1 LHFNLNGPIFNK
13 SRCFISM
20 LPNRDQFPSNPKF
33 GGQFYQKEIISNINT
48 LMEVA
53 KIKRKKTRQ
62 ITVGKVKIGGS
73 APITVQSMTNTPTQ
87 DIAAPVSHIKRLQ
100 EAGCEI
106 VRVAVP
112 DQEAAAAVAA
122 IKSQINIPLIAD
134 IHFNYRLAIAA
145 ARSGADGLR
154 LNPGNIGGM
163 QKVKAV
169 VECAKDL
176 GIPIRIGVNSGSLEK
191 DIIKKYNGV
200 TPAGMVES
208 ALRHVDMLKS
218 LDFQQMKISLK
229 ASDVQR
235 TVKAYRLLSAKTD
248 LPLHVGVTEAGALYP
263 GIVKSALGIGMLLA
277 EGIGDTIRVSL
288 TRDPVEEVRV
298 GFEILKALG
307 IRRRGPEIIACPTCG
322 RCNID
327 LFDIVERVE
336 KALMTTAEPLKIAIM
351 GCVVNGP
358 GEAKEVDIGIAGG
371 DGSGVL
377 FRKGKVIKKFAQD
390 KLVDVL
396 LHEVR
401 EYVKELNSGRRDT

>member
-1 LHFNLNGPIFNK
+1 
-13 SRCFISM
+13 
-20 LPNRDQFPSNPKF
+20 
-33 GGQFYQKEIISNINT
+33 
-48 LMEVA
+48 MEVA
-53 KIKRKKTRQ
+53 KIERKRTRQ

-73 APITVQSMTNTPTQ
+73 APIAVQSMTNTPTQ
-87 DIAAPVSHIKRLQ
+87 NIAATVSQIKRLQ

-122 IKSQINIPLIAD
+122 IKAQIDIPLIAD

-145 ARSGADGLR
+145 AKSGADGLR
-154 LNPGNIGGM
+154 LNPGNIGGR
-163 QKVKAV
+163 QKIKAV
-169 VECAKDL
+169 VACAKDHA
-176 GIPIRIGVNSGSLEK
+176 IPIRIGVNAGSLEK

-208 ALRHVDMLKS
+208 GLRHVDLLRS
-218 LDFQQMKISLK
+218 LDFHQIKISLK

-235 TVKAYRLLSAKTD
+235 TVAAYRLLSAKTD

-298 GFEILKALG
+298 GFEILRALG
-307 IRRRGPEIIACPTCG
+307 IRQRGPEIIACPTCG
-322 RCNID
+322 RCNIN
-327 LFDIVERVE
+327 LFEIVERVE
-336 KALMTTAEPLKIAIM
+336 RALMTTAEPLKIAIM

-401 EYVKELNSGRRDT
+401 EYVKDLNKEENGKAS

>member
-1 LHFNLNGPIFNK
+1 MAGDFVDYCLT
-13 SRCFISM
+13 
-20 LPNRDQFPSNPKF
+20 
-33 GGQFYQKEIISNINT
+33 INT
-48 LMEVA
+48 FMETA
-53 KIKRKKTRQ
+53 KIKRRKTRQ
-62 ITVGKVKIGGS
+62 INVGKVKIGGS
-73 APITVQSMTNTPTQ
+73 APIAVQSMTNTSTQ
-87 DIAAPVSHIKRLQ
+87 DITATVSQIRRLQ

-122 IKSQINIPLIAD
+122 IKAQIDIPLIAD

-145 ARSGADGLR
+145 AKSGADGLR
-154 LNPGNIGGM
+154 LNPGNIGGR

-169 VECAKDL
+169 VECAKDFD
-176 GIPIRIGVNSGSLEK
+176 IPIRIGVNSGSLEK

-208 ALRHVDMLKS
+208 GLRHVDMLKS
-218 LDFQQMKISLK
+218 LDFHKIKISLK
-229 ASDVQR
+229 ASDVHR
-235 TVKAYRLLSAKTD
+235 TIEAYRMLSAKTD
-248 LPLHVGVTEAGALYP
+248 LPLHVGVTEAGTLYT

-298 GFEILKALG
+298 GFEILRALG
-307 IRRRGPEIIACPTCG
+307 IRQRGPEIIACPTCG
-322 RCNID
+322 RCNIN

-336 KALMTTAEPLKIAIM
+336 KALMTTTEPLKIAIM

-377 FRKGKVIKKFAQD
+377 FRKGKVVKKFAQD

-396 LHEVR
+396 LQEVR
-401 EYVKELNSGRRDT
+401 EYVKNLKKSSRKT